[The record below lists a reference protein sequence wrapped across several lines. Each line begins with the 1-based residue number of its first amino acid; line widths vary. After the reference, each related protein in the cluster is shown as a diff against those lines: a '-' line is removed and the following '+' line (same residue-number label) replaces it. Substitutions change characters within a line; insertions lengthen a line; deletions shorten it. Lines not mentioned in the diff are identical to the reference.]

1 MIKLG
6 DRIAVKPVTFDIPGN
21 PGKPKAIPGT
31 VVYIHPE
38 GRYCILEFEVGIR
51 ETVTLRESFKLVN
64 GEVFQ

>member
-6 DRIAVKPVTFDIPGN
+6 DRIKIKPVTFDVPGN
-21 PGKPKAIPGT
+21 DGKPKEIPGT
-31 VVYIHPE
+31 VVCIHPE

-51 ETVTLRESFKLVN
+51 ETVKLRESFKLVN